1 MKFLLES
8 KDIVMF
14 QAFKRLYIVGGDSLI
29 LFFVFS
35 QEEEKN
41 KFEYIYNKY
50 KRLMFHKAYQI
61 LQNHS
66 LTEDA
71 VSEAF
76 IRVYKNLDKIDDPD
90 SKMSIAFIMTITK
103 NIALTLVKR
112 EQKWNYD
119 EITEEKEAEINIE
132 ASILDNISASEIIK
146 LIDELND
153 ELKNV
158 FLLKYA
164 KELSHR
170 EIADVL
176 GITENN
182 VTVRLHRAK
191 QKLSILL
198 EKEGYAN
205 G

>member
-1 MKFLLES
+1 LIFL
-8 KDIVMF
+8 
-14 QAFKRLYIVGGDSLI
+14 
-29 LFFVFS
+29 FVFS
-35 QEEEKN
+35 EEEERD

-50 KRLMFHKAYQI
+50 KRLMFHKAYPI
-61 LQNHS
+61 LQNHA

-90 SKMSIAFIMTITK
+90 SNMSIAFLMTIVK
-103 NIALTLVKR
+103 NVALTFVKR

-119 EITEEKEAEINIE
+119 EITEEKESGINIE
-132 ASILDNISASEIIK
+132 SSILDEISASEIVK

-153 ELKNV
+153 DLKSV
-158 FLLKYA
+158 FILKYA
-164 KELSHR
+164 HELSHK
-170 EIADVL
+170 EIADTL

-191 QKLSILL
+191 KKLSILL
-198 EKEGYAN
+198 EKEGYVN
-205 G
+205 E